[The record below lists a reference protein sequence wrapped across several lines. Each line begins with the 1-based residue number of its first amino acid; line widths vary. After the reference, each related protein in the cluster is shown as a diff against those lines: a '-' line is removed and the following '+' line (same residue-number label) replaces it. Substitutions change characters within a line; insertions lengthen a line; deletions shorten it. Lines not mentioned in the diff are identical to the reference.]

1 MLPPPLFSLNVFPAE
16 LMFQKAPTPFETNYN
31 GRPSF
36 SFFFCPLSLSLSLL
50 EDGGWFRVKC
60 FPVWGLRPPPH
71 QHHKARKGVYVKC
84 YKQFDP
90 LEIDSRS

>member
-36 SFFFCPLSLSLSLL
+36 SFFFAPSLSLSLCSKM
-50 EDGGWFRVKC
+50 GGGF
-60 FPVWGLRPPPH
+60 
-71 QHHKARKGVYVKC
+71 
-84 YKQFDP
+84 
-90 LEIDSRS
+90 E

>member
-36 SFFFCPLSLSLSLL
+36 SFFFLPPLSLSLSARRWGVVSSEMFPCLGATATPTSTSQGAK
-50 EDGGWFRVKC
+50 GGIC
-60 FPVWGLRPPPH
+60 EML
-71 QHHKARKGVYVKC
+71 
-84 YKQFDP
+84 
-90 LEIDSRS
+90 